1 MRVVCGKIGKFC
13 AKFEDFKKI
22 MANIPCHSERSEESK
37 MLRYAQHDKT
47 QVVSNTPKI
56 IIFAPL

>member
-1 MRVVCGKIGKFC
+1 
-13 AKFEDFKKI
+13 
-22 MANIPCHSERSEESK
+22 MANSPYHSERSEESQ